1 MEQRINLQRV
11 ESQMDAMQASV
22 DGMEDRLVKLDESIR
37 GNGTPGLVAQG
48 LLMDRRVATCEDF
61 VIEFKSMRKWVIL
74 AILSL
79 FGSAA
84 WRVVEWLFQS
94 QAF

>member
-1 MEQRINLQRV
+1 
-11 ESQMDAMQASV
+11 
-22 DGMEDRLVKLDESIR
+22 
-37 GNGTPGLVAQG
+37 
-48 LLMDRRVATCEDF
+48 MDRRVATCEDF